1 MKEAK
6 LIYEQNHDVNLNND
20 NIEYI
25 EEQISKIWS
34 I

>member
-6 LIYEQNHDVNLNND
+6 LIYEQNHDFNLNND